1 LITHFNTLL
10 YEKMDL
16 TRKELYSLIWEKP
29 IKYIIDTYG
38 GTYQDVKD
46 LLKKYD
52 IPSPENGYWSRVRS
66 GHNIEIPLLP
76 ILVRQDAYKVSYE
89 PKEVKKKIK
98 LKDITNVSVNRHIR
112 KFGKLDELVL
122 DAKKVY
128 QNQSKGT
135 IDNKLISITY
145 NVLHI
150 NVVQR

>member
-1 LITHFNTLL
+1 MKKWILQEKSCIALFGKSPLNILLIL
-10 YEKMDL
+10 M
-16 TRKELYSLIWEKP
+16 
-29 IKYIIDTYG
+29 G

-52 IPSPENGYWSRVRS
+52 SPSPENGYWSRVRS

-89 PKEVKKKIK
+89 PKEVKKRIK